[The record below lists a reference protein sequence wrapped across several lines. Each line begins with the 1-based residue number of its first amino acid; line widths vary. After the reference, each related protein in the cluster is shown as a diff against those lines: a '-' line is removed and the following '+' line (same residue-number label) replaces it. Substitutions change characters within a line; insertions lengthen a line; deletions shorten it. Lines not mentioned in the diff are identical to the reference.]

1 MFSESLKSYRKE
13 ANLSQKALAELLSV
27 SQSTVAMWESGKN
40 SPEYNT
46 LVKLA
51 SIFNVSIDYLSG
63 NGTGK
68 ISKDIPVLGY
78 VRAGIPTEAVEE
90 ILYYENI
97 LISPYDPDD
106 YFALIIKGNSMAPR
120 MMAGDCVIVKKCP
133 TFISGDIC
141 VVLVGDSDATVKKV
155 VKTDSGIMLIP
166 LNSSYQTMFYS
177 FEDMESIPVNII
189 GKVTELR
196 AKM

>member
-1 MFSESLKSYRKE
+1 MFSQSLKSYRKE
-13 ANLSQKALAELLSV
+13 ANLSQKALAEMLNV

-51 SIFNVSIDYLSG
+51 AIFNVSIDYLSG
-63 NGTGK
+63 NSSGK
-68 ISKDIPVLGY
+68 ISKDVPILGY
-78 VRAGIPTEAVEE
+78 VRAGVPTEAVE
-90 ILYYENI
+90 LVLGYENI
-97 LISPYDPDD
+97 LVSPYDPDE
-106 YFALIIKGNSMAPR
+106 YFALTIKGNSMAPR
-120 MMAGDCVIVKKCP
+120 MVEGDCVIVKKCP
-133 TFISGDIC
+133 SFISGDIC
-141 VVLVGDSDATVKKV
+141 VVLVGDNDATVKKV
-155 VKTDSGIMLIP
+155 VKTDSGVMLIP

-177 FEDMESIPVNII
+177 FEDMENIPVTVI

>member
-1 MFSESLKSYRKE
+1 MLSDSLKSYRKE
-13 ANLSQKALAELLSV
+13 ANLSQKALAQMLDV

-51 SIFNVSIDYLSG
+51 SILNVSIDYLTG
-63 NGTGK
+63 NRAGK

-78 VRAGIPTEAVEE
+78 VRAGTPTYAVEE
-90 ILYYENI
+90 ILSYENI
-97 LISPYDPDD
+97 LVSPYDPDE
-106 YFALIIKGNSMAPR
+106 YFALIIKGSSMAPR
-120 MMAGDCVIVKKCP
+120 MMEGDCVIVKKSP

-141 VVLVGDSDATVKKV
+141 VVLVGDCDATVKKV

-166 LNSSYQTMFYS
+166 LNSAYQTLFYS
-177 FEDMESIPVNII
+177 YEDMERIPVCII

-196 AKM
+196 ARM